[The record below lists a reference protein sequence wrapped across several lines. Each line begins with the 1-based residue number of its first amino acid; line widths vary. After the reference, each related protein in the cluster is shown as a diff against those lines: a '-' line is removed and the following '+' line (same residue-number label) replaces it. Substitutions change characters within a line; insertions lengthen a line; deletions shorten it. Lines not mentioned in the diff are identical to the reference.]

1 MTTTETP
8 PPPPHLDGPV
18 RASLAARAP
27 STGRESVLAH
37 PVAPARGYWATLA
50 VIGVIGGVLSGLF
63 AIGGAI
69 LMVPLLVWRAG
80 MDQRR
85 AAATS
90 LVAIIPTGLVSSVTY
105 LVHGDVNVVA
115 ALWVAL
121 GAITGA
127 AIGSRLLSRLPLT
140 WLRWMFIAFILVVAV
155 RMFVVAP
162 DRGHLVASSPW
173 LAVGRVALGLL
184 TGLASGLFG
193 IGGAIVAV
201 PLLVSV
207 FGVSDLVAKG
217 TALLIGVPTSVV
229 GTLSNRRNIHVD
241 VRPGLVLGAAA
252 AIAAVPAVSL
262 AVAIPARVSGML
274 FAGLLIAIAAQLTV
288 KTVRAGREHHA

>member
-1 MTTTETP
+1 M
-8 PPPPHLDGPV
+8 
-18 RASLAARAP
+18 
-27 STGRESVLAH
+27 
-37 PVAPARGYWATLA
+37 
-50 VIGVIGGVLSGLF
+50 
-63 AIGGAI
+63 
-69 LMVPLLVWRAG
+69 
-80 MDQRR
+80 
-85 AAATS
+85 
-90 LVAIIPTGLVSSVTY
+90 TY

-121 GAITGA
+121 GAIAGA

-162 DRGHLVASSPW
+162 ERGHMVASSPW
-173 LAVGRVALGLL
+173 LAAGHVALGLL
-184 TGLASGLFG
+184 TGIASGLFG

-241 VRPGLVLGAAA
+241 VRPGVVLGGAA

-274 FAGLLIAIAAQLTV
+274 FAGLLIGIAAQLTV
-288 KTVRAGREHHA
+288 KAVRAGREHHA